1 MTLQWRLLPAETSRV
16 WRETNGCGGMVQN
29 KRLQPLKT
37 RNIGARTKVM
47 GRRNFQE
54 SIIVSINK
62 TCLKHINWTM
72 GKTVEFR
79 GDPLFKTARKYINK
93 RNGKI

>member
-1 MTLQWRLLPAETSRV
+1 MKPLKQNYGILSTQTL
-16 WRETNGCGGMVQN
+16 
-29 KRLQPLKT
+29 PLFLINRIKT
-37 RNIGARTKVM
+37 RNIGACTKVM

-72 GKTVEFR
+72 FQVSE
-79 GDPLFKTARKYINK
+79 DPLTCKINSDRLLLK
-93 RNGKI
+93 DL

>member
-1 MTLQWRLLPAETSRV
+1 MSHVYRLEIYSENAGYPISIIRHVDACELPIPAAAK
-16 WRETNGCGGMVQN
+16 MVARF
-29 KRLQPLKT
+29 KGIT

-62 TCLKHINWTM
+62 TCL
-72 GKTVEFR
+72 
-79 GDPLFKTARKYINK
+79 
-93 RNGKI
+93 